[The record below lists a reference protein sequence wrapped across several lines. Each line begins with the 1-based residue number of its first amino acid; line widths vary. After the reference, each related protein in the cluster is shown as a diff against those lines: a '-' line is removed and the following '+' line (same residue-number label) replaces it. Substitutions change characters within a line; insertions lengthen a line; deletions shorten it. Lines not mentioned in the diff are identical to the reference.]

1 MEIPLKLRQN
11 YVRRR
16 QEDILSCETALKN
29 KDFKTIE
36 TVGHQMK
43 GNGLSFGYE
52 NIAKIGEQM
61 EAAARAQDENKL
73 ESLLGKFSEVVTQ
86 ITPE

>member
-11 YVRRR
+11 YIRRR
-16 QEDILSCETALKN
+16 QEDIVSCETALKN
-29 KDFKTIE
+29 NDFKIIE
-36 TVGHQMK
+36 VIGHQMK

-52 NIAKIGEQM
+52 SIAKLGEQM
-61 EAAARAQDENKL
+61 EAAARSGNTNEL
-73 ESLLGKFSEVVTQ
+73 SILLGQFSEAVTQ

>member
-16 QEDILSCETALKN
+16 QEDIISCESALKN
-29 KDFKTIE
+29 KDFKVIE
-36 TVGHQMK
+36 TIGHQMK

-52 NIAKIGEQM
+52 NIAKLGEQM
-61 EAAARAQDENKL
+61 ELAAKNQNSEELNRLL
-73 ESLLGKFSEVVTQ
+73 ESFSEVVSQ
-86 ITPE
+86 ITPQ